1 MVPEAWIRLENAK
14 PQRTPRPA
22 AKKMKHH
29 LGAFFAVFASLRFQR
44 AVEQA
49 LSIKKR

>member
-1 MVPEAWIRLENAK
+1 VLDPFGKREAAK
-14 PQRTPRPA
+14 DAKTGR
-22 AKKMKHH
+22 KKMKHH